1 MNTKSRLFE
10 AIPEKSLRE
19 CARAYLGEELCSA
32 KLLDGGLFNT
42 TYRIETENKTA
53 ILRLGPV
60 NRQYLLP
67 YERRLMDAECIAGDL
82 LERHRIPTSKILAV
96 DCSRT
101 LLPRDIMVV
110 ACIPGVSL
118 STIEVPREKSR
129 EINYLTGKLTKKI
142 HEITAAESLRAFEKP
157 FGRIGSVVA
166 GFGGTSWSEALRI
179 EIHLWR
185 TQAETIGLF
194 TASEFD
200 RFERIFKKF
209 SSLFD
214 AGCQVP
220 RLVHADLWAGNLLVD
235 QQGNL
240 LALIDCDRAFF
251 GDPEF
256 EFATGWLAGADF
268 CRGYGSWPDD
278 SDDGVLR
285 RRLYRFLLNLED
297 CYVHLGEYNNF
308 QEGKALCVDVLQE
321 LEALESV

>member
-10 AIPEKSLRE
+10 AISEDRLQK
-19 CARAYLGEELCSA
+19 CARVYLGEELRCA

-42 TYRIETENKTA
+42 TYRLETEHQTA

-67 YERRLMDAECIAGDL
+67 YERRLMDAECIAGAL
-82 LERHRIPTSKILAV
+82 LEKHRIPTSKIIAV
-96 DCSRT
+96 DCSHT

-110 ACIPGVSL
+110 ACIPGVIL

-129 EINYLTGKLTKKI
+129 EINYLAGKLTKQI
-142 HEITAAESLRAFEKP
+142 HEIRAEEAPNAFEKP

-166 GFGGTSWSEALRI
+166 GFGGASWSEALRT
-179 EIHLWR
+179 EVRLWR
-185 TQAETIGLF
+185 EQAQTIDLF
-194 TASEFD
+194 TPREFD
-200 RFERIFKKF
+200 RFEHIFQKF
-209 SSLFD
+209 STLFD
-214 AGCQVP
+214 AGCQEP

-235 QQGNL
+235 PQGNL

-256 EFATGWLAGADF
+256 EFATGWLAGEDF
-268 CRGYGSWPDD
+268 CRGYGSWPDS

-285 RRLYRFLLNLED
+285 RRLYKFLLNLED
-297 CYVHLGEYNNF
+297 CYVHLGEYNNL
-308 QEGKALCVDVLQE
+308 QEGQALCREVLEE
-321 LEALESV
+321 LDALEGL